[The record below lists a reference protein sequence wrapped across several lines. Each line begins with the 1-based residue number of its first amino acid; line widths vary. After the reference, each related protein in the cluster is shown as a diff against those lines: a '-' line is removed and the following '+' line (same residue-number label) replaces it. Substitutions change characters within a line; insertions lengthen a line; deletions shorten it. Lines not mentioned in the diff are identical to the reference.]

1 MKYRIVLGIAAGL
14 LLLIIVKSFTGG
26 KEEVAITS
34 PTRTPKIIQTE
45 IVGKSIFT
53 EQVHVTGRV
62 APTREAVVSTQGTW
76 FIGSINAEIGDTVG
90 AGETLASIADTYGL
104 SGNAIEE
111 ANIGV
116 ESASITRENTISSLE
131 QALESARVAYE
142 RAGKDYDASKLSDG
156 KSKTLSKAELDLQ
169 NYITTQEKTLSGYE
183 TSYQAQLQSFQSF
196 LANVIDITDTIMG
209 VSEAKKN
216 QNNSYEFLLGISAT
230 GIDKRNA
237 AEQSI
242 RELLGYSNWTPG
254 TNIPLADRV
263 QELQKVYKTA
273 NTALQSV
280 EEVLNYTIADG
291 TYLTNTTLN
300 TFKATIDGLQTQ
312 HNTSGASLVNF
323 LNTAQTFLATYEKER
338 QSREQAVQTT
348 AENSLSAYE
357 LAKKAYET
365 AQTARDL
372 GIAQLDQWMGSA
384 SVRLQNAQ
392 GNAAKMSIA
401 APFSGVIIAKNIEIG
416 SLVSPGANIFTIG
429 DISSLIVKTE
439 TTVEQKKYLKV
450 GQEVSLT
457 FGDEIFIGRLSAVGA
472 GPDPVTRLYKIE
484 ITLQKTHPKLSPGD
498 IVDVILPGAP
508 LSKNPEDTKIVI
520 PYSALKNLW
529 QETYAV
535 YIFTLADS
543 KKWTWIIHERVVKIG
558 DTNETSVTIVDG
570 LSVGEYI
577 VTLWTLGVDEGDYA
591 QDLSLIEAIDPLEE
605 SKNI

>member
-116 ESASITRENTISSLE
+116 ESASITRDNTIASLE

-156 KSKTLSKAELDLQ
+156 KSKTPSKAELDLQ

-196 LANVIDITDTIMG
+196 LANVIDTSDSLVG
-209 VSEAKKN
+209 VSDAKRN
-216 QNNSYEFLLGISAT
+216 QNDTFEYLLGALDST
-230 GIDKRNA
+230 KKSK
-237 AEQSI
+237 AETSI
-242 RELLGYSNWTPG
+242 QKLLPYKTWTPDP
-254 TNIPLADRV
+254 NVSLIERV
-263 QELQKVYKTA
+263 QELQRVYLIA
-273 NTALQSV
+273 N
-280 EEVLNYTIADG
+280 EVL
-291 TYLTNTTLN
+291 TNVENLLINSVVDSTNFTATTMA
-300 TFKATIDGLQTQ
+300 THRATIDGLQTQ
-312 HNTSGASLVNF
+312 YSSISTGLVTF

-416 SLVSPGANIFTIG
+416 SLVSPGVNIFTIG

-543 KKWTWIIHERVVKIG
+543 KKWTGIIHERVVKIG

>member
-116 ESASITRENTISSLE
+116 ESASITRDNTIASLE

-156 KSKTLSKAELDLQ
+156 KSKTPSKAELDLQ

-196 LANVIDITDTIMG
+196 LANVIDTSDSLVG
-209 VSEAKKN
+209 VSDAKRN
-216 QNNSYEFLLGISAT
+216 QNDTFEYLLGALDST
-230 GIDKRNA
+230 KKSK
-237 AEQSI
+237 AETSI
-242 RELLGYSNWTPG
+242 QKLLPYKTWTPDP
-254 TNIPLADRV
+254 NVSLIERV
-263 QELQKVYKTA
+263 QELQRVYLIA
-273 NTALQSV
+273 N
-280 EEVLNYTIADG
+280 EVL
-291 TYLTNTTLN
+291 TNVENLLINSVVDSTNFTATTMA
-300 TFKATIDGLQTQ
+300 THRATIDGLQTQ
-312 HNTSGASLVNF
+312 YSSISTGLVTF

-416 SLVSPGANIFTIG
+416 SLVSPGVNIFTIG

>member
-45 IVGKSIFT
+45 IVGKSTFT

-116 ESASITRENTISSLE
+116 ESASITRDNTIASLE

-156 KSKTLSKAELDLQ
+156 KSKTPSKAELDLQ

-196 LANVIDITDTIMG
+196 LANVIDTSDSLVG
-209 VSEAKKN
+209 VSDAKRN
-216 QNNSYEFLLGISAT
+216 QNDTFEYLLGALDST
-230 GIDKRNA
+230 KKSK
-237 AEQSI
+237 AETSI
-242 RELLGYSNWTPG
+242 QKLLPYKTWTPDP
-254 TNIPLADRV
+254 NVSLIERV
-263 QELQKVYKTA
+263 QELQRVYLIA
-273 NTALQSV
+273 N
-280 EEVLNYTIADG
+280 EVL
-291 TYLTNTTLN
+291 TNVENLLINSVVDSTNFTATTMA
-300 TFKATIDGLQTQ
+300 THRATIDGLQTQ
-312 HNTSGASLVNF
+312 YSSISTGLVTF

-384 SVRLQNAQ
+384 SVKLQNAQ

-543 KKWTWIIHERVVKIG
+543 KKWTGIIHERVVKIG